1 LNTELAI
8 IIPTYNER
16 ENIQAMVTCLE
27 TALHGINWEI
37 ICVDDDSPDGTAELV
52 RKLSQSDKRVRCVQR
67 IKRRGLSSAC
77 IEGILASS
85 APYIAVMD
93 ADMQHDERI
102 LPGMLAALKNQ
113 PLDIIIGSRY
123 IEGGSTG
130 NLSPSRVWVSRVA
143 TSLSR
148 LVLSQTITDP
158 MSGFFMLRRSFFE
171 KVMRQL
177 SGRGFKILLDI
188 LVSAGSDVRFNEQP
202 YNMRSRTHGESKL
215 GTVVIWEYLMLLLYK
230 GLGRIIPARFISF
243 AAVGFSGIFVNIFF
257 LWILHRIYAADFVLS
272 QTVATL
278 IAMTSNYILNNQFTF
293 SEQKLRGRRFFY
305 GLFSFYLSC
314 AMGAIINVAV
324 ADMFYLKAFPW
335 WLAGLAGTVAG
346 VIWNYAMTSTF
357 TWRTQDDNEI
367 LK

>member
-1 LNTELAI
+1 MSSELAI

-16 ENIQAMVTCLE
+16 DNIQAMVTCLAS
-27 TALHGINWEI
+27 ALQGIHWEVI
-37 ICVDDDSPDGTAELV
+37 FVDDDSPDGTSEFV
-52 RKLSQSDKRVRCVQR
+52 RSLAQTDRRIHCVQR
-67 IKRRGLSSAC
+67 IKRKGLSSAC

-93 ADMQHDERI
+93 ADLQHDEKI
-102 LPGMLAALKNQ
+102 LPRMLSSLKNQ
-113 PLDIIIGSRY
+113 PLDIVIGSRY

-130 NLSPSRVWVSRVA
+130 NLLPSRVWVSRVA

-148 LVLSQTITDP
+148 LVLSRTITDP
-158 MSGFFMLRRSFFE
+158 MSGYFMLRRSFFE
-171 KVMRQL
+171 KVMRKL

-188 LVSAGSDVRFNEQP
+188 LVSAAGDIRFSEHP

-215 GTVVIWEYLMLLLYK
+215 GAMVIWEYLMLLLYK

-243 AAVGFSGIFVNIFF
+243 ATVGLTGIFVNIFF
-257 LWILHRIYAADFVLS
+257 LWVLHRIYTVDFVLS
-272 QTVATL
+272 QASATL
-278 IAMTSNYILNNQFTF
+278 IAMTSNYVLNNQFTF
-293 SEQKLRGRRFFY
+293 SERKLSGKRFLY
-305 GLFSFYLSC
+305 GLLSFYLSC
-314 AMGAIINVAV
+314 TMGAIINIAV

-357 TWRTQDDNEI
+357 TWRERDEM
-367 LK
+367 KF